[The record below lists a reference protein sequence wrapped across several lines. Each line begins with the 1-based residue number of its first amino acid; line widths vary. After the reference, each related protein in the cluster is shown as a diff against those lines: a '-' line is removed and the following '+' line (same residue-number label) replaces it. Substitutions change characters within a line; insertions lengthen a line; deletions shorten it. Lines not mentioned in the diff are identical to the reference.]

1 MNEDYII
8 CNCCGR
14 KELKVR
20 SQMCECGTWYC
31 GFSCLAKSL
40 HQVGISQ
47 YSFDELDRCGCCA
60 VEKLKAGKLIFPQG
74 DKHLNRLLAPH
85 LLVYAMGEVKAVK
98 RKKKVSENQMSL
110 F

>member
-1 MNEDYII
+1 MSECAY
-8 CNCCGR
+8 CN
-14 KELKVR
+14 KKVLEYR
-20 SQMCECGTWYC
+20 EQTCECGTQYC

-40 HQVGISQ
+40 HRVGINQ
-47 YSFDELDRCGCCA
+47 HSFDELDRCGNCA
-60 VEKLKAGKLIFPQG
+60 VDKLKAGKLRFPQG

-85 LLVYAMGEVKAVK
+85 LLIHVIGGVTKTT

>member
-1 MNEDYII
+1 M
-8 CNCCGR
+8 
-14 KELKVR
+14 
-20 SQMCECGTWYC
+20 SECGAWYC

-40 HQVGISQ
+40 HRVGVNQ
-47 YSFDELDRCGCCA
+47 YTFDELDRCGSCA

-74 DKHLNRLLAPH
+74 DKHLNRLLAQH
-85 LLVYAMGEVKAVK
+85 LLIYVLGDIKPVK